1 MISAFFIF
9 NQKGEVLISRLFRP
23 DLKRSVA
30 DVFRIQVVSNS
41 DVRSPIVTLGSTSF
55 FHVRTNNVYV
65 LAVTKSNA
73 NAALVFEFC
82 YRFINIGK
90 AYFGKVDEES
100 VKNNFVL
107 IYELLDEILDFGYP
121 QNSEIDTLK
130 MYITTEGVKSELAV
144 REESQ
149 KITIQATGA
158 TSWRRS
164 DVKYKKNE
172 AFVDIIESVN
182 LLMSAKGAVLRA
194 DVDGQ
199 VLMRAYLSGTPECKF
214 GLNDKL
220 VLEQSER
227 GLSDNAVELDDCQFH
242 QCVRLGKFDSDRIIS
257 FVPPD
262 GEFELMKY
270 RSTTNINLPLRVHPI
285 VVEHGTSRVEYT
297 VAVKASFNPKLSA
310 TNVVL
315 RIPTPLNTTSVD
327 TKVPQ
332 GKAKYVP
339 AENVVV
345 WKIPRLQGGSE
356 LTFTAMAELTATT
369 TRQAWARPPIDV
381 DFQVLMFTASGL
393 LVRFLKV
400 LEKNNYQSVK
410 WVRYLT
416 KASGTYQIR
425 F

>member
-1 MISAFFIF
+1 MF
-9 NQKGEVLISRLFRP
+9 E
-23 DLKRSVA
+23 
-30 DVFRIQVVSNS
+30 RIM
-41 DVRSPIVTLGSTSF
+41 STF
-55 FHVRTNNVYV
+55 Y
-65 LAVTKSNA
+65 NA

-172 AFVDIIESVN
+172 FKPTIPP
-182 LLMSAKGAVLRA
+182 GAVLRA

-425 F
+425 NKESNT